1 MEPLDD
7 GSSTR
12 TAPFDRYRDVVRPEW
27 IDENDHMN
35 MGYYVVVFD
44 LATDAWLDHIGLD
57 RAHKQSHSVTTFTLE
72 SHTCY
77 LRELRCG
84 DPLRFTTLLLGFDHK
99 RIHYIH
105 EMWHADRHYLA
116 ATNELMSLHVS
127 QTTRRTAPIAPQVV
141 SRLES
146 LHIVHSRVAPP
157 VAAGRRIGLDER
169 PRNES
174 TRNESPPN
182 ETER

>member
-1 MEPLDD
+1 MTALSDE
-7 GSSTR
+7 SSAP

-35 MGYYVVVFD
+35 MGYYLVVFD
-44 LATDAWLDHIGLD
+44 LATDVWLDHIGLD
-57 RAHKQSHSVTTFTLE
+57 RTHKQSASVTTFTLE

-84 DPLRFTTLLLGFDHK
+84 APLRFATRLLGFDEK

-105 EMWHADRHYLA
+105 EMWHANEHYLA
-116 ATNELMSLHVS
+116 ATNELMSLHVR
-127 QTTRRTAPIAPQVV
+127 QQTRRAAPMAESIV

-146 LHIVHSRVAPP
+146 LHLVHSRAPAPP
-157 VAAGRRIGLDER
+157 NAGRSIALDAR
-169 PRNES
+169 PDGARSRNAS
-174 TRNESPPN
+174 TPK
-182 ETER
+182 